1 MGYLSI
7 IMSFCMGLRF
17 IIKPVTGRTSFFS
30 RSTGKRK
37 TVISVICGL
46 CIGFYCGFMGLGGGM
61 MMLFILTFVLGY
73 DLKTAVGTSV
83 FVMTFTAFTGAA
95 SHFYFG
101 ELTGGMVPALFLCA
115 AFTLLGSVVT
125 SAMSNRMK
133 PENTNRATG
142 VVLVI
147 LGIAMIFEQIV

>member
-1 MGYLSI
+1 M
-7 IMSFCMGLRF
+7 
-17 IIKPVTGRTSFFS
+17 
-30 RSTGKRK
+30 
-37 TVISVICGL
+37 ISVICGL

-115 AFTLLGSVVT
+115 AFTPVSYTHLDVYKRQERRKCST
-125 SAMSNRMK
+125 FRRSSMRW
-133 PENTNRATG
+133 ERAHT
-142 VVLVI
+142 
-147 LGIAMIFEQIV
+147 AP